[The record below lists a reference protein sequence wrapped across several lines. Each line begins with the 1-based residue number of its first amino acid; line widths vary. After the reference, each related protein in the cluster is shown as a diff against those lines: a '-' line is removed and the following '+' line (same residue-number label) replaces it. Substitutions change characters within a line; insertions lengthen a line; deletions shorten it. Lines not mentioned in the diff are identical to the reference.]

1 MKDSYKNPF
10 SGVNAV
16 QLEIDSIV
24 EYWCNPFRYD
34 LFSDLSE
41 ADIYEEEINIVFM
54 GGRSTGKSM
63 LLRYWSYQAQHEI
76 AKKSDKRLVDLIS
89 ENKGIGFYFRIDGPV
104 LRSFQGHGFDDEYW
118 SSIFI
123 HYFELIIGRE
133 YIEAIRLLQDEKSIE
148 AEVVEGKLIPQLCD
162 YLDFDQKQSLDEIVR
177 EFDKRINEV
186 DLYRGNVAFFKEPFE
201 PKERGFSSQSL
212 SFGIPA
218 IIADCISL
226 FKKLNVIILLDEY
239 ENFLQ
244 YQQIVINTLLRF
256 TKPKIKF
263 RIGMRLEGFKS
274 FMMISKEDFIKE
286 GREYRKVVLEEVL
299 DKNKEYRGFLI
310 EVARKRLDSIPA
322 LKEKQFTDIRA
333 ILSESEDHEQEA
345 KELVRSAPNKIYE
358 LFSKKLAKEDLN
370 KVRYRE
376 NPLLELLNYI
386 WLTRG
391 VSPERTVQSMRDYL
405 ENRKTPD
412 GRKYRRDYVDKY
424 KLSLL
429 FLLCR
434 IYKRKKL
441 YYSFNTFAFLSS
453 GIVGNFIELCR
464 WSFAVGG
471 WNDNDKLRIDGF
483 ISKESQ
489 SKAARIFSEEEKKQ
503 ISRIEDYGGL
513 ISQFVD
519 NIGNI
524 FHEYHVD
531 FQMRYPETNQFAINV
546 EVVRDRALRDA
557 IKSAIKWSVIQ
568 RKPRMQ
574 RSAPS
579 ENLKD
584 LYIINRIFSPSFQ
597 ISYRTRG
604 GKSVLLNERSLRE
617 LMSGENFKTS
627 KFLANANIFDEEND
641 QELTPSLFSMY
652 E

>member
-1 MKDSYKNPF
+1 
-10 SGVNAV
+10 
-16 QLEIDSIV
+16 
-24 EYWCNPFRYD
+24 
-34 LFSDLSE
+34 
-41 ADIYEEEINIVFM
+41 
-54 GGRSTGKSM
+54 
-63 LLRYWSYQAQHEI
+63 
-76 AKKSDKRLVDLIS
+76 
-89 ENKGIGFYFRIDGPV
+89 
-104 LRSFQGHGFDDEYW
+104 
-118 SSIFI
+118 
-123 HYFELIIGRE
+123 
-133 YIEAIRLLQDEKSIE
+133 
-148 AEVVEGKLIPQLCD
+148 
-162 YLDFDQKQSLDEIVR
+162 
-177 EFDKRINEV
+177 
-186 DLYRGNVAFFKEPFE
+186 
-201 PKERGFSSQSL
+201 
-212 SFGIPA
+212 
-218 IIADCISL
+218 
-226 FKKLNVIILLDEY
+226 
-239 ENFLQ
+239 
-244 YQQIVINTLLRF
+244 
-256 TKPKIKF
+256 
-263 RIGMRLEGFKS
+263 MRLEGFKS